1 VLQII
6 PSNIVEAF
14 ATGNILQILFFA
26 VLFGITLLAMGR
38 TGARVV
44 EGVDM
49 VGRALFGVMRI
60 VLYAAPVGA
69 FAGMAYAIGKYGT
82 DAATSLLKLIGT
94 FYLTAVV
101 FIVVVLG
108 VIVAL
113 TGLNILALLR
123 FIKNE
128 LLIALSVSSSEAAL
142 PPLMKRLEQLGC
154 PKSVVGMTVGAGY
167 SFNLDGTAIYLSIAA
182 MYIAQ
187 AANLDLSI
195 LEQLGLLAVMLLT
208 SKGTGGVTGGGFVML
223 ATTVSAAGVIP
234 VGGLMLV
241 FGIDKFMS
249 ECRAATNVAGNAVA
263 AIVVAR
269 WQGQLDVDR
278 ARRILKGAEPPLEV
292 EDAAV
297 IEDGATEDHAER
309 AVAEAMPAAPAVA
322 QPAH

>member
-1 VLQII
+1 
-6 PSNIVEAF
+6 
-14 ATGNILQILFFA
+14 
-26 VLFGITLLAMGR
+26 
-38 TGARVV
+38 
-44 EGVDM
+44 
-49 VGRALFGVMRI
+49 
-60 VLYAAPVGA
+60 
-69 FAGMAYAIGKYGT
+69 
-82 DAATSLLKLIGT
+82 
-94 FYLTAVV
+94 
-101 FIVVVLG
+101 
-108 VIVAL
+108 
-113 TGLNILALLR
+113 
-123 FIKNE
+123 
-128 LLIALSVSSSEAAL
+128 
-142 PPLMKRLEQLGC
+142 
-154 PKSVVGMTVGAGY
+154 VGAGY

-223 ATTVSAAGVIP
+223 ATTVSTAGVIP

-278 ARRILKGAEPPLEV
+278 ARRILKGTQPPLEV

-297 IEDGATEDHAER
+297 IEDGAPEDKGQR
-309 AVAEAMPAAPAVA
+309 AVAEARPAAPAVA